1 MGRTEPALYIFAD
14 IPTMKTV
21 FLLLVCLLIAVL
33 MTDGRKRP
41 NKQAKQVKKA
51 KSPVSKFAKYTA
63 KNNGKSVL
71 QTPRFLVEL
80 FISVQDKT
88 ALYVLLTV

>member
-14 IPTMKTV
+14 IPTMKTY
-21 FLLLVCLLIAVL
+21 LLLVCLLIAVL
-33 MTDGRKRP
+33 ITEGRKRP

>member
-14 IPTMKTV
+14 IPTMKTY
-21 FLLLVCLLIAVL
+21 LLLVCLLIAVII
-33 MTDGRKRP
+33 TEGRKRP

-88 ALYVLLTV
+88 AIYVLLNV